1 MTGVQGNDVT
11 RSPNG
16 VDEAWHLAHLRIIDS
31 ILQGMN
37 YRTHL
42 LEKSA
47 SIPQP
52 VLLVKVAL
60 PGKRAPLEM
69 ALGFYPVDPHQ
80 VKHTLLLQYFTE
92 LPLSLDEGGIRRV
105 RELLPD
111 LNSKTVLGH
120 FSVHPGRSAVTY
132 RYVQALPVSEPITQ
146 LAVADVM
153 ILVGYTPVLFI
164 ELLDAVT
171 RNILTVEEARAKLAA
186 Q

>member
-1 MTGVQGNDVT
+1 MAVLQGEV
-11 RSPNG
+11 
-16 VDEAWHLAHLRIIDS
+16 WHLAQLRILDS
-31 ILQGMN
+31 ILQGLG

-42 LEKSA
+42 LNQSA

-60 PGKRAPLEM
+60 PGERPPLEM
-69 ALGFYPVDPHQ
+69 ALGFYPVDPQQ
-80 VKHTLLLQYFTE
+80 VKHMLLLQYFME
-92 LPLSLDEGGIRRV
+92 LPLSLDEDGVRRV
-105 RELLPD
+105 RDLLPD

-120 FSVHPGRSAVTY
+120 FSLVSARSSMTY

-146 LAVADVM
+146 PAVADVIIM
-153 ILVGYTPVLFI
+153 VGYTPALFI

-171 RNILTVEEARAKLAA
+171 RNLLTVEEARAKLAA